1 MIPFQTKT
9 KKLPGTNYVEV
20 RKNALTLFN
29 QLKKKTKRKPYLRSK
44 YFKKQKIFFDF
55 FWEHL
60 LQKNHKERV
69 RRLKFFSAAIEL
81 IANSKN
87 NPTTTENP
95 HKSGELLHRFAG
107 LTKEK
112 ELFYV
117 QIKEDKRSGAKYFM
131 SCFPQE

>member
-1 MIPFQTKT
+1 MIAYQTKV
-9 KKLPGTNYVEV
+9 KKLPGTSYSEV
-20 RKNALTLFN
+20 KTEAMAVYRQIKT
-29 QLKKKTKRKPYLRSK
+29 KTKRKPYVRSA

-69 RRLKFFSAAIEL
+69 KRLKFFAASADL
-81 IANSKN
+81 IKNSRN
-87 NPTTTENP
+87 HPVTIENP
-95 HKSGELLHRFAG
+95 HRRGELLHRFAG
-107 LTKEK
+107 LTKEG

-117 QIKEDKRSGAKYFM
+117 QIKEDRRNSAKYFM

>member
-81 IANSKN
+81 
-87 NPTTTENP
+87 
-95 HKSGELLHRFAG
+95 
-107 LTKEK
+107 
-112 ELFYV
+112 FYV